1 MWQWSLL
8 SGGAW
13 LRYHHGRGWG
23 WYTFGSPWGISRYIT
38 CAPPRPCR
46 RRGYYVPPPYC
57 VSVFFLSFFL
67 RRYKTFFSE
76 TRPAAPN
83 KTGSRTRRVILYVF
97 PSPTGPA
104 NFLENK
110 SEICC
115 LRPRTK
121 RVRRKSVYRG
131 RSKRRDEKRRLCCY
145 RFTHSKFVKNGDGA
159 SPAAPVPL
167 PPYGFV

>member
-38 CAPPRPCR
+38 CAPPRPRR

-57 VSVFFLSFFL
+57 ISFFFLSFFL
-67 RRYKTFFSE
+67 GRYKTFFSE

-83 KTGSRTRRVILYVF
+83 KTGSRTRRVMLYVF
-97 PSPTGPA
+97 PSPIRPA

-110 SEICC
+110 SLKYC
-115 LRPRTK
+115 LRPRTR
-121 RVRRKSVYRG
+121 RVRRKSVYWA
-131 RSKRRDEKRRLCCY
+131 RSKCRLRSY
-145 RFTHSKFVKNGDGA
+145 RFTRSKFVKNGDGA
-159 SPAAPVPL
+159 SPATPVPL
-167 PPYGFV
+167 PSYGFV